1 MATCQPRLAVN
12 EAVVYAELDNEAVL
26 LNVETGIYFGLNDI
40 GTLIWKLLEQSTS
53 QEDIVTNLLDE
64 YDVDPAKLRTDVNAF
79 VDQLIDRQLITAV
92 A

>member
-1 MATCQPRLAVN
+1 MATCQPRLTIN

-40 GTLIWKLLEQSTS
+40 GTRIWKLLEQSS
-53 QEDIVTNLLDE
+53 SPEVIVTNLLDE
-64 YDVDPAKLRTDVNAF
+64 YDVDPVKLRTDVNAF
-79 VDQLIDRQLITAV
+79 LDQLIDRQLITAI